1 MPETSREKFLKY
13 CGVYKKY
20 KACGSYQFYEA
31 IGYTTLVTPMDFIL
45 DEKEGFWTFQYKL
58 PSGYVNKTP
67 GFRFGQPFKQEVGF
81 RKEVFETVVDTEE
94 GNKRVIKMKPEM
106 VGRRKIET
114 VLQFTP
120 SG

>member
-45 DEKEGFWTFQYKL
+45 DKKEGLWTYQYKL
-58 PSGYVNKTP
+58 PFGYVNKTP
-67 GFRFGQPFKQEVGF
+67 SFRFGQPFKHEVGF